1 MDWSQQKSPEATRI
15 AVDAPILN
23 SLSKLDLPTGLILI
37 ALIRFERTHNLCGPP
52 DNQYAC

>member
-52 DNQYAC
+52 DNQYA